1 MLKKV
6 ICSTS
11 FNSTNNFFICKS
23 QNFYTHTKKATQCGL
38 SVEKLND
45 VLITNIDYA
54 IIGLI

>member
-23 QNFYTHTKKATQCGL
+23 QNFYTHQKKPHNVAFNYSFMNKFGA
-38 SVEKLND
+38 V
-45 VLITNIDYA
+45 
-54 IIGLI
+54 